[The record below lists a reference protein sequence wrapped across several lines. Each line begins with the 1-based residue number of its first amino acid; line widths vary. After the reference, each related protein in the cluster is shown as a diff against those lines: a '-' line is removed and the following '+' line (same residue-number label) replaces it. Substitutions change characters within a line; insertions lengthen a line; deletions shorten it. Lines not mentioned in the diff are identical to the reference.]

1 MPESNKNNNN
11 GSQRPIER
19 PTLDHGDFQKR
30 NNSNGRTTT
39 TDQKPAPGH
48 KK

>member
-11 GSQRPIER
+11 GSQRPMER
-19 PTLDHGDFQKR
+19 PSFDHGDLQKR
-30 NNSNGRTTT
+30 NDSNGRTTT
-39 TDQKPAPGH
+39 TSQKPAPGH